1 MNPPNDVSSRH
12 LCAPASLG
20 HVVIG
25 KDGWGLSVC
34 LRVPRCEYLLHTGD
48 GNRFQPREMGG
59 GFRLSEWF
67 LVPQSPESVHS
78 MHRRWLEG
86 ILTSRGPSGPGLW
99 TLDSGLW
106 TLGKSWWT
114 TLRSRSAFWW
124 GSCSCCRSCRR
135 TALAAGCGALVSS
148 CSKLGPLV
156 DEPRSSLHSPTVVI
170 NPTGGPCSSSILM
183 IQLSSMP
190 RQQAP
195 EWTGRRLFEMAF
207 GPRNT
212 TPQQASGRPRASTSG
227 IPRLVSLA
235 LSASSSRQPPSPPEM
250 IARNSSPGSSP

>member
-1 MNPPNDVSSRH
+1 MVTVRVYPSVGVEEPGTEAESRSSLAFMNPPNDVSSRH

-99 TLDSGLW
+99 TLGSGLW
-106 TLGKSWWT
+106 
-114 TLRSRSAFWW
+114 
-124 GSCSCCRSCRR
+124 GSPGGRLCE
-135 TALAAGCGALVSS
+135 AG
-148 CSKLGPLV
+148 
-156 DEPRSSLHSPTVVI
+156 LHS
-170 NPTGGPCSSSILM
+170 GGGHAVAAEAAAEQHWQPVAEPSSRVAQSWDLWLMSQGRVSILQ
-183 IQLSSMP
+183 QL
-190 RQQAP
+190 
-195 EWTGRRLFEMAF
+195 
-207 GPRNT
+207 
-212 TPQQASGRPRASTSG
+212 
-227 IPRLVSLA
+227 
-235 LSASSSRQPPSPPEM
+235 
-250 IARNSSPGSSP
+250 

>member
-1 MNPPNDVSSRH
+1 MSRPVTCVLSRESRPCRYRQRRLGLIGVPP
-12 LCAPASLG
+12 CASMRILAAYRGREQVPAER
-20 HVVIG
+20 
-25 KDGWGLSVC
+25 D
-34 LRVPRCEYLLHTGD
+34 
-48 GNRFQPREMGG
+48 GG

-78 MHRRWLEG
+78 MHRGWLEG

-99 TLDSGLW
+99 ALGSGLW

-124 GSCSCCRSCRR
+124 GSCSCCRSWRR

-156 DEPRSSLHSPTVVI
+156 DEPRSSLHSPTAVI
-170 NPTGGPCSSSILM
+170 NPAGGPCSSSILM

-195 EWTGRRLFEMAF
+195 EWRGRRLFEMHA
-207 GPRNT
+207 
-212 TPQQASGRPRASTSG
+212 TPHHSRPVG
-227 IPRLVSLA
+227 DH
-235 LSASSSRQPPSPPEM
+235 
-250 IARNSSPGSSP
+250 ARPLLESQDSSPLLCRRRHPGSPHRRRT